1 MALFL
6 LVVDACILPYTFCSD
21 RYSTVKF
28 IDTIAKRPGKRHA
41 MPNWTCTGLLHHV
54 VDPHVIDKELISR
67 RRSSLQLGHALSGH
81 AVVAVPLGLC

>member
-28 IDTIAKRPGKRHA
+28 IDTIAKQPGKRHA
-41 MPNWTCTGLLHHV
+41 MSSWTCTGLFYHV
-54 VDPHVIDKELISR
+54 VDPHVIDKELVSR
-67 RRSSLQLGHALSGH
+67 RRSSLELGHALSSH